1 MGELTDL
8 ALDPVGSHHI
18 VIMPSWP
25 EQRGTTTGVVK
36 FDQELSNLFP
46 ERCSNVIFPYI
57 LELKNTL

>member
-36 FDQELSNLFP
+36 FDQELSNLFSG
-46 ERCSNVIFPYI
+46 RCSNVIFFS
-57 LELKNTL
+57 